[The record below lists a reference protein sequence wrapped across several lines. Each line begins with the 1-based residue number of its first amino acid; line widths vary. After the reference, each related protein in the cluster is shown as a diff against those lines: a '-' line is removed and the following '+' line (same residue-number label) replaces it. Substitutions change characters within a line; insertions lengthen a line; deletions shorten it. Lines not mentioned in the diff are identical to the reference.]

1 MDNLYNPV
9 STYYSNYKFNNSLP
23 VIICSNYED
32 VLAKAK
38 TVKTSCILFN
48 KDKNVVSNKA
58 LTVNFTFDSKIEVVL
73 VLNVELKGKSSLK
86 IDGSN
91 YTLSNIYLTDGD
103 KSFKAPSFIVEISAE
118 NLKLVNFSLIN
129 FKCADLDKDYV
140 CVKTSAKKFQ
150 MYNSHLNGKSNT
162 GVFLRMD
169 FPLNNYIKCCVFE
182 NFNKISSSNGGETI
196 RLATSDYENQ
206 NAFCT
211 IDQCYFNKCLG
222 DPEVVSVKCSS
233 NTIKN
238 CVFENNDTSKLV
250 LRHAHKTNI
259 NTCYFS
265 GSGMRVYGTDHVIE
279 NIQLINNANILLD
292 NKSGS
297 SYVPAQNVKVNY
309 VYYENV
315 KTPVTNNGKNCT
327 VTNVIKELKFRKED
341 LFTAKTTVSPI
352 DPPVDPPVVVIIP
365 AVVESNK
372 IYKLNPELSDEQVK
386 QIINGLS

>member
-1 MDNLYNPV
+1 MDKILNPV
-9 STYYSNYKFNNSLP
+9 STYYSNYKFNISLP
-23 VIICSNYED
+23 IIICSNYED
-32 VLAKAK
+32 VLTKAK

-48 KDKNVVSNKA
+48 KDKNVVSNKD

-86 IDGSN
+86 IQGSN

-103 KSFKAPSFIVEISAE
+103 KTFKAPSFIVEISAE
-118 NLKLVNFSLIN
+118 NLKLVNFSIIN
-129 FKCADLDKDYV
+129 FKCEDSDKDYV

-150 MYNSHLNGKSNT
+150 MYNSNFNGKSNT

-196 RLATSDYENQ
+196 RLATSNYENQ

-222 DPEVVSVKCSS
+222 DPEVISVKCSS

-238 CVFENNDTSKLV
+238 CIFENNDTSKLV
-250 LRHAHKTNI
+250 LRHAHKTNV

-265 GSGMRVYGTDHVIE
+265 GSGMRVYGTDHNIE
-279 NIQLINNANILLD
+279 NIQLLNNANILLD

-297 SYVPAQNVKVNY
+297 SYVQTQNVKVNQ
-309 VYYENV
+309 VFYENV

-327 VTNVIKELKFRKED
+327 VTNVIKQLKFTKED
-341 LFTAKTTVSPI
+341 LFTEK
-352 DPPVDPPVVVIIP
+352 
-365 AVVESNK
+365 
-372 IYKLNPELSDEQVK
+372 
-386 QIINGLS
+386 